1 MLKEI
6 RKLKTHKKR
15 NYIYTLMWR
24 GHINK
29 YTNAKGYV
37 CYDTDELTAYRKQS
51 KMGRPPKGE

>member
-15 NYIYTLMWR
+15 NHIYTLMWR

-37 CYDTDELTAYRKQS
+37 CYDPQELQAYLKTAKT
-51 KMGRPPKGE
+51 GRPAKGE